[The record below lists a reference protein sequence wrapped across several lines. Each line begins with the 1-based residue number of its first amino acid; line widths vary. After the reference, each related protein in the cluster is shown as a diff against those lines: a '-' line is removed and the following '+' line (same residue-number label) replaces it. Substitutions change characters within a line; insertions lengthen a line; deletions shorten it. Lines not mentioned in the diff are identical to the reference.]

1 MASPF
6 ISGIMK
12 SIYRKLTESI
22 SDTILTYLSICV
34 MVIGVSILI
43 LYPKSA
49 NNIDPNQM
57 ILLGIVTIAFVQRN
71 RKNRRDK
78 KEMEGVLK
86 WLAAAP
92 RTFQDNIQFPL
103 SESIISPSGKYLAS
117 IRSDVKDWVLYLR
130 TSYPV
135 STSAEIPSPDVP
147 EEEIYKRT
155 LRISSNGSRSIPP
168 AADSIVRN
176 SLISFNPSNWGR
188 DWPTDGIWARSY
200 RTPAASLGIVLKTS
214 SKMSPASLGALETAL
229 TYFVQAL
236 AFSESNLRESRRW
249 ANRSDIERIRS
260 ALVHELSQELQLLRG
275 LLPGKATQDSLFRAY
290 EALERG
296 DAASAKAA
304 IITLLPISK
313 YYAMAA
319 AHLGFAEMYSEQL
332 SQVKDLA
339 QDWLRISPRAM
350 PLHET
355 VTALLESTRSL
366 FPQLRIL
373 DPKGMDSTWVFGDP
387 NLRGLIRN
395 VLFNAAQASPEDG
408 EIKVRVRKEPPWC
421 ILEIEDQGPGVPE
434 GMEERIFDPEI
445 SLESGKE
452 ENHRLK
458 KHMGLG
464 LFFSRYVARVYGGDI
479 RCIRGQ
485 GDIGACFEIRLVLT
499 DKEAA

>member
-1 MASPF
+1 
-6 ISGIMK
+6 MK
-12 SIYRKLTESI
+12 SIYRSLTESI
-22 SDTILTYLSICV
+22 SDTVLTYLSLCAI
-34 MVIGVSILI
+34 VIGVAYLM
-43 LYPKSA
+43 LYPESA
-49 NNIDPNQM
+49 NNIDPKQL
-57 ILLGIVTIAFVQRN
+57 ILLGIVTVAFVQRN

-103 SESIISPSGKYLAS
+103 SESVISPSGNYLAS
-117 IRSDVKDWVLYLR
+117 IRSDVKDWILYLR

-135 STSAEIPSPDVP
+135 TTSAEVPSPDVP
-147 EEEIYKRT
+147 EDLIYKRT
-155 LRISSNGSRSIPP
+155 LRISSNGAGSISRV
-168 AADSIVRN
+168 ADGILRN
-176 SLISFNPSNWGR
+176 SLISFSPSSWGR
-188 DWPTDGIWARSY
+188 DWPTEGIWARAY
-200 RTPAASLGIVLKTS
+200 RTPSASLGIVLKTAS
-214 SKMSPASLGALETAL
+214 GMSQASLGALETAL
-229 TYFVQAL
+229 TYFIQAL
-236 AFSESNLRESRRW
+236 AFSESNIRESRRW

-275 LLPGKATQDSLFRAY
+275 LLPGKATQDSLFSAY

-296 DAASAKAA
+296 DTTAAKDK
-304 IITLLPISK
+304 IKTLLPISK
-313 YYAMAA
+313 YYAMSA

-339 QDWLRISPRAM
+339 QDWLRISPRAIS
-350 PLHET
+350 LQEI
-355 VTALLESTRSL
+355 VTDLLESTRSL

-373 DPKGMDSTWVFGDP
+373 DPKWMENIRVFGDP

-395 VLFNAAQASPEDG
+395 VLFNAAQASPEEG
-408 EIKVRVRKEPPWC
+408 EIKVSVRKEPPWC
-421 ILEIEDQGPGVPE
+421 ILEIEDQGPGVPD

-485 GDIGACFEIRLVLT
+485 GDTGACFEIRLVLT
-499 DKEAA
+499 DKETG